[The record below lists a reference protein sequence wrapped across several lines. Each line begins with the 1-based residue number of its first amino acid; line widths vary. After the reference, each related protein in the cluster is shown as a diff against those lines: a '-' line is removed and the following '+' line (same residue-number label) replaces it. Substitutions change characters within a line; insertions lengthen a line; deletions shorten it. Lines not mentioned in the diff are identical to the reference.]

1 MADRQIEHAAVTG
14 PTSAETRRL
23 SRTAIVSPSKM
34 LGINRHPASYDRLT
48 AIVGKGSKMQA
59 KVKIAGALFLS
70 LVYLTSASA
79 QTPGQ
84 VSPYS
89 PPSVGQAPTY
99 TSKLPNGAPVVHTP
113 EGSAI
118 FATPTP
124 NGGYVI
130 QTPGQQPMYIN
141 PQ

>member
-1 MADRQIEHAAVTG
+1 
-14 PTSAETRRL
+14 
-23 SRTAIVSPSKM
+23 
-34 LGINRHPASYDRLT
+34 
-48 AIVGKGSKMQA
+48 MQA
-59 KVKIAGALFLS
+59 KVVVAGSLVLS
-70 LVYLTSASA
+70 LVLFTSASA

-89 PPSVGQAPTY
+89 TSSVGQPPAY
-99 TSKLPNGAPVVHTP
+99 TSKLPNGAPVEHTP
-113 EGSAI
+113 GGTTI

-130 QTPGQQPMYIN
+130 QRPGQQPIYVN